1 MAAVTGGLDVARTR
15 VSETARLVML
25 QHTVFA
31 LPFAVISMIT
41 ATPGGWPAPR
51 VWWWVAVAMVGAR
64 TAAMA
69 FNRLADHRLDAA
81 NPRTAARPLPS
92 GTLSRT
98 WAWCVVGV
106 SAVAFVVA
114 AGMLNRTCLLLAPPT
129 LAVLLG
135 YSYAKRFTSLSH
147 VWLGAALGLAPI
159 GAWLA
164 VTGSLSWPP
173 VILGAAVTCW
183 VAGFDV
189 VYSLQDEAFDRA
201 HGLRSIPSRMGVGP
215 ALVIARA
222 LHVAAL
228 IGFGAFAVAAGGGA
242 IRLAAVA
249 ASAVLLVWQHRLVRH
264 GHLDRI
270 DAAFFTANGTL
281 SLLMGVAFLFAKM
294 RGIG

>member
-1 MAAVTGGLDVARTR
+1 MAAVTSGLEAVRSR
-15 VSETARLVML
+15 VGETARLVML

-41 ATPGGWPAPR
+41 ATPEGWPAGR

-69 FNRLADHRLDAA
+69 FNRLVDQRIDAV
-81 NPRTAARPLPS
+81 NPRTAGRPLPA
-92 GTLSRT
+92 GTLSRS
-98 WAWCVVGV
+98 WAWG
-106 SAVAFVVA
+106 VVA
-114 AGMLNRTCLLLAPPT
+114 VSTAVFVLAAGQLNRTCLLLAPPT
-129 LAVLLG
+129 LGVLLG

-147 VWLGAALGLAPI
+147 VWLGVALGLAPV

-164 VTGSLSWPP
+164 VTGTLSWTPI
-173 VILGAAVTCW
+173 VLASAVTCW

-201 HGLRSIPSRMGVGP
+201 HGLWSIPSRVGTGP
-215 ALVIARA
+215 ALMIARG
-222 LHVAAL
+222 LHVAAFV
-228 IGFGAFAVAAGGGA
+228 GFGLFAVLAGGGPIRLGAVAAA
-242 IRLAAVA
+242 ALLLA
-249 ASAVLLVWQHRLVRH
+249 WQHRLVRH
-264 GHLDRI
+264 GRLDRI
-270 DAAFFTANGTL
+270 DAAFFTANGAL